1 MPRAAPEGR
10 APPFVPRAGGYR
22 AHATADST
30 KHALSITK
38 EATTRAEP
46 IRLPGAFMTEDDV
59 EIIEKTTPFKGYFQ
73 VDRYRLRHRLFDG
86 GWSDSMTR
94 EVFERSHATA
104 VLPYDADLDT
114 LVLIEQFRSG
124 AHAALQSPLCAGYHG
139 SWLVECV
146 AGIIEE
152 GETPEDVAYREMIEE
167 TGCRLTD
174 LVSVCRYLVSPG
186 GSSETVFVFCGRVDA
201 SNAGGIHGLVH
212 EQEDLRVFTVAP
224 EDAFALLD
232 SGAIVNAM
240 TIIALQ
246 WFRANHA
253 QLRQRWRNPAGS

>member
-1 MPRAAPEGR
+1 
-10 APPFVPRAGGYR
+10 
-22 AHATADST
+22 
-30 KHALSITK
+30 
-38 EATTRAEP
+38 
-46 IRLPGAFMTEDDV
+46 MTEDDV

-73 VDRYRLRHRLFDG
+73 IDRYRLRHRLFAG

-94 EVFERSHATA
+94 EVFERGHATA

-114 LVLIEQFRSG
+114 LVLIEQFRTG
-124 AHAALQSPLCAGYHG
+124 AFAAMQSALCAGYHEP
-139 SWLVECV
+139 WLVECV

-152 GETPEDVAYREMIEE
+152 GETPEDVAYRETIEE
-167 TGCRLTD
+167 TGCRLSD

-212 EQEDLRVFTVAP
+212 ENEDLRVLAVPPA
-224 EDAFALLD
+224 DAFALLD
-232 SGAIVNAM
+232 SGRIVNAM
-240 TIIALQ
+240 TVIALQ

-253 QLRQRWRNPAGS
+253 RLRESWRTRAGV